1 MPAAAA
7 GTKRVHP
14 SKVSSRSTIE
24 AVAGPLSDPDVKLL
38 REVLDDPNASVRNL
52 PTSPRKP
59 TAEKLSGG
67 KLRLTIRSTGPGDA
81 TATEIAD
88 QVLAPGW
95 SETASRYPGERVF
108 VGQPGS

>member
-1 MPAAAA
+1 VGQPP
-7 GTKRVHP
+7 RVP
-14 SKVSSRSTIE
+14 NGYVRRGGSSRSTNDALE
-24 AVAGPLSDPDVKLL
+24 APLSDPDVKLL
-38 REVLDDPNASVRNL
+38 REVVDDPAASVRNL

-67 KLRLTIRSTGPGDA
+67 KIRLTIRSTGPADA

-95 SETASRYPGERVF
+95 SETRSRYPGERVF